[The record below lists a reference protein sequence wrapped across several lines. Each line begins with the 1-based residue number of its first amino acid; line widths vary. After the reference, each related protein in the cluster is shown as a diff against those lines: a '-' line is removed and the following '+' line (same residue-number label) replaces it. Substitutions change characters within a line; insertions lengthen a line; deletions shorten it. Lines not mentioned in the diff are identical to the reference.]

1 MSKLL
6 IVNKFQ
12 RCFTVLSVN
21 FKNVFFFGLKPATG
35 TILNRDGGPYHKQ
48 NSPLIFSANQ
58 WTVVYMIGT
67 SVTKELRYT
76 FLVESI
82 FNKIT
87 CFYQQVYINCI
98 SSWALP

>member
-21 FKNVFFFGLKPATG
+21 FKNIFFFGLKPATG
-35 TILNRDGGPYHKQ
+35 TILNRDGGTYHKQ
-48 NSPLIFSANQ
+48 TSPLIFSANQ
-58 WTVVYMIGT
+58 WTIVYMIGT

-87 CFYQQVYINCI
+87 CFYQQVYINCT